1 MMICP
6 NEVPQKT
13 EILELSQA
21 KKVVVTEQKA
31 QGNEL
36 FSFDF
41 SILCGN
47 LHRKIELTAGG
58 VQGPVH
64 TPSFRI

>member
-1 MMICP
+1 MP
-6 NEVPQKT
+6 KGSAPK
-13 EILELSQA
+13 ILELSQA

-41 SILCGN
+41 SILWVIVG
-47 LHRKIELTAGG
+47 LSIEK
-58 VQGPVH
+58 
-64 TPSFRI
+64 